1 MLRSNSLFRIVFVLG
16 TFYFVLFLSSC
27 ENDIRTI
34 KLLTSPDKLPVETE
48 KDVELLYSDSA
59 KLKLR
64 LKAPELNRYEGAPN
78 YIELPKGVELTFYDD
93 SMKVKSKITANYAK
107 RNLDDGRM
115 EARNN
120 VVVVNERSD
129 KLFTEHLIYDE
140 KTEPQIHTDANVTI
154 ITAEDTLYGKG
165 LESNRDFTKYKI
177 LSPVVKH
184 TFTDSLDTK

>member
-1 MLRSNSLFRIVFVLG
+1 MPGSFFNTLRLIPLCFLP
-16 TFYFVLFLSSC
+16 LFLFSC

-59 KLKLR
+59 KMKLR
-64 LKAPELNRYEGAPN
+64 LKAPELNRFEGTPN
-78 YIELPKGVELTFYDD
+78 YIELPRGVALTFYDD
-93 SMKVKSKITANYAK
+93 SMKMKSMLTANYAK
-107 RNLDDGRM
+107 RNLDNGQM

-120 VVVVNERSD
+120 VVVVNERGD
-129 KLFTEHLIYDE
+129 KLFTEHLVYEENSD
-140 KTEPQIHTDANVTI
+140 PQIHTDANVTI

-165 LESNRDFTKYKI
+165 LESNRDFTRYKI

-184 TFTDSLDTK
+184 ILTDSTETK